1 VAKAGIPS
9 GLIATTVF
17 QGLAVSELSA
27 LGVTG
32 LPMVVID
39 HPLGGE
45 RRDGITRRARQ
56 AVEQL
61 IRALDPTASAEIGRA
76 EESAAGQQPS
86 AGPTDAR
93 RQIGR
98 TEPARISLG
107 PPSVEAELMD
117 LATINSPEAI
127 LAAFCER
134 EWCDGLPIVP
144 PTEDRVRRMLGGA
157 PADRSLGAMPPLWRQ
172 ATLEKL
178 AVNAVMAGCESA
190 HFPVIVA
197 AVQAMLEPS
206 FNLYGVQATTHPVA
220 PLSIVHGPIATELGV
235 HAGSGCFGP
244 GFRAN
249 ATIGRAIRLI
259 LLNVGGAWPGRH
271 DMATQGSPAK
281 FSYCIA
287 ERADSP
293 WGPLY
298 GHDAVTMFGG
308 EPPHNVNDHVS
319 TTAGGILTN
328 VADTAVSLGSNVGW
342 YFSQSQLLIVLGP
355 EHAQTIAGDGFSRE
369 DVQRFVF
376 EHARLPLRLLKRG
389 GMWGIQDWPR
399 WMHAIGDD
407 DALLPQVPS
416 PDDVLVIVA
425 GGPGKHSAVVPN
437 CTFSR
442 AVTRPVTAPGEKGVL
457 GDG

>member
-1 VAKAGIPS
+1 
-9 GLIATTVF
+9 
-17 QGLAVSELSA
+17 VSELGA
-27 LGVTG
+27 LGITG
-32 LPMVVID
+32 LPMVFVE

-45 RRDGITRRARQ
+45 RSDGVSRRARQ
-56 AVEQL
+56 ATDQLAAL
-61 IRALDPTASAEIGRA
+61 IRG
-76 EESAAGQQPS
+76 
-86 AGPTDAR
+86 AGPASTEGGLREVPRGSAR
-93 RQIGR
+93 PI
-98 TEPARISLG
+98 
-107 PPSVEAELMD
+107 
-117 LATINSPEAI
+117 SPETLETLDTPDAI

-144 PTEDRVRRMLGGA
+144 PTEERVRTMLGGA
-157 PADRSLGAMPPLWRQ
+157 AAQRSLGAMPPLWRQ

-178 AVNAVMAGCESA
+178 AVNAVMAGAEPSY
-190 HFPVIVA
+190 FPVIVA
-197 AVQAMLEPS
+197 AVQAMLDPS

-220 PLSIVHGPIATELGV
+220 PLLIVHGPAAHELGV

-259 LLNVGGAWPGRH
+259 MLNVGGAWPGRY

-287 ERADSP
+287 ERDDVP
-293 WGPLY
+293 WGPL
-298 GHDAVTMFGG
+298 HADRAVTVFGG

-319 TTAGGILTN
+319 TTAAGILAT

-355 EHAQTIAGDGFSRE
+355 EHARTIAGDGFSRA

-376 EHARLPLRLLKRG
+376 EHARLPLRTLKLG

-399 WMHAIGDD
+399 WMHAVTDD

-416 PDDVLVIVA
+416 PEDVMVIVA

-442 AVTRPVTAPGEKGVL
+442 AVTRPIQAL
-457 GDG
+457 

>member
-1 VAKAGIPS
+1 VIG
-9 GLIATTVF
+9 TTAF
-17 QGLAVSELSA
+17 QGLAVSELGA
-27 LGVTG
+27 LGISG
-32 LPMVVID
+32 LPLLVIE

-45 RRDGITRRARQ
+45 RGESIARRARQ
-56 AVEQL
+56 AVDQL
-61 IRALDPTASAEIGRA
+61 NRLLSQPTRPASTNSPRA
-76 EESAAGQQPS
+76 ETGAA
-86 AGPTDAR
+86 
-93 RQIGR
+93 
-98 TEPARISLG
+98 EPARSLFR
-107 PPSVEAELMD
+107 PPSIQGD
-117 LATINSPEAI
+117 LTDPATTNPATTNPATTHLDTTDPEAV

-144 PTEDRVRRMLGGA
+144 PTEERVRTMLGGA
-157 PADRSLGAMPPLWRQ
+157 PADRSLGALPPLWRQ

-178 AVNAVMAGCESA
+178 AVNAVMAGCA
-190 HFPVIVA
+190 PTYFPLVVA

-220 PLSIVHGPIATELGV
+220 PLLIVHGPIAAELGV
-235 HAGSGCFGP
+235 HGGSGCFGP

-259 LLNVGGAWPGRH
+259 LMNVGGAWPGRH

-287 ERADSP
+287 ERADLSP
-293 WGPLY
+293 WGALND
-298 GHDAVTMFGG
+298 GNAVTVFGG

-319 TTAGGILTN
+319 TSAAGILAT

-355 EHAQTIAGDGFSRE
+355 EHAQTIADDGFSRA

-376 EHARLPLRLLKRG
+376 EHARLPLRTLKLG

-399 WMHAIGDD
+399 WMLAVTDD

-416 PDDVLVIVA
+416 PEDVIVMVA

-442 AVTRPVTAPGEKGVL
+442 AVSRPILPI
-457 GDG
+457 

>member
-1 VAKAGIPS
+1 MIG
-9 GLIATTVF
+9 TTTF
-17 QGLAVSELSA
+17 RGLAVSELGA
-27 LGVTG
+27 LGITG
-32 LPMVVID
+32 LPMVFVE

-45 RRDGITRRARQ
+45 RSDGVSRRARQ
-56 AVEQL
+56 ATDQLAAL
-61 IRALDPTASAEIGRA
+61 IRG
-76 EESAAGQQPS
+76 
-86 AGPTDAR
+86 AGPASTEGGLREVPRGSAR
-93 RQIGR
+93 PI
-98 TEPARISLG
+98 
-107 PPSVEAELMD
+107 
-117 LATINSPEAI
+117 SPETLETRDTPDAI

-144 PTEDRVRRMLGGA
+144 PTEERVRTMLGGA
-157 PADRSLGAMPPLWRQ
+157 AAQRSLGAMPPLWRQ

-178 AVNAVMAGCESA
+178 AVNAVMAGAEPSY
-190 HFPVIVA
+190 FPVIVA
-197 AVQAMLEPS
+197 AVQAMLDPS

-220 PLSIVHGPIATELGV
+220 PLLIVHGPAAHELGV

-259 LLNVGGAWPGRH
+259 MLNVGGAWPGRY

-287 ERADSP
+287 ERDDVP
-293 WGPLY
+293 WGPL
-298 GHDAVTMFGG
+298 HADRAVTVFGG

-319 TTAGGILTN
+319 TTAAGILAT

-355 EHAQTIAGDGFSRE
+355 EHARTIAGDGFSRA

-376 EHARLPLRLLKRG
+376 EHARLPLRTLKLG

-399 WMHAIGDD
+399 WMHAVTDD

-416 PDDVLVIVA
+416 PEDVMVIVA

-442 AVTRPVTAPGEKGVL
+442 AVTRPIQAL
-457 GDG
+457 